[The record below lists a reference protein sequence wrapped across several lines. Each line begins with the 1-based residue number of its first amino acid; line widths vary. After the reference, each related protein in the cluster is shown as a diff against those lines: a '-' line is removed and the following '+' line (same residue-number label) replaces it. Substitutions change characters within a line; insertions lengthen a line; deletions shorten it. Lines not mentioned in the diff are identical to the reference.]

1 MCVKGLVKVRCRKD
15 AFAAQNAS
23 RPDEQHT
30 SSHVARQSI
39 QRNGTSLNHSVVS
52 NTLSKA
58 VWRARAGG
66 RRIAQQDWRP
76 ESEEEHLSP
85 LALRMQIEV
94 GRRLSGMQPHKGRF
108 VMTSMDGSSSRR
120 SHIAGERFIYIVGGI
135 GVGSHREDM
144 WPHTIADLSNGRV
157 CGGLFFS
164 RIPANL
170 AYQSAMP
177 NLNVV

>member
-66 RRIAQQDWRP
+66 RRITQHVWGSGSD
-76 ESEEEHLSP
+76 EENSSP
-85 LALRMQIEV
+85 LALRMQIDV

-108 VMTSMDGSSSRR
+108 FMTSMDGCNSRR
-120 SHIAGERFIYIVGGI
+120 SHIAGE
-135 GVGSHREDM
+135 
-144 WPHTIADLSNGRV
+144 
-157 CGGLFFS
+157 
-164 RIPANL
+164 
-170 AYQSAMP
+170 
-177 NLNVV
+177 